1 MRDRVEPD
9 PLADGRAELVPV
21 VAATAQ
27 PHARRR
33 GHRSPEP
40 TEKLDRIGRNRAKWA
55 EAGIE
60 SYRITLQYGC
70 FCEFGDGRPVDVR
83 VVDGEVVDV
92 VADGK
97 PVRKRQW
104 QGFPMTVEALFDYA
118 EAAKADADEFD
129 IEFDRVLGYPRMIS
143 VDQILNAD
151 DDEFQVDV
159 TSLTPAS

>member
-1 MRDRVEPD
+1 MRHRVEPD
-9 PLADGRAELVPV
+9 RLADGHAELV
-21 VAATAQ
+21 
-27 PHARRR
+27 ARRR
-33 GHRSPEP
+33 RHRPAPRPSPRPQNSPEP

-83 VVDGEVVDV
+83 VVDGEVVEV

-129 IEFDRVLGYPRMIS
+129 IEFDRVPRLPTH
-143 VDQILNAD
+143 DQRRPD
-151 DDEFQVDV
+151 PQRRR
-159 TSLTPAS
+159 

>member
-1 MRDRVEPD
+1 M
-9 PLADGRAELVPV
+9 
-21 VAATAQ
+21 
-27 PHARRR
+27 
-33 GHRSPEP
+33 
-40 TEKLDRIGRNRAKWA
+40 
-55 EAGIE
+55 
-60 SYRITLQYGC
+60 
-70 FCEFGDGRPVDVR
+70 
-83 VVDGEVVDV
+83 

-104 QGFPMTVEALFDYA
+104 RGFPMTVDALFDYA
-118 EAAKADADEFD
+118 EAAKKDADEFD